1 MLWCY
6 LKSSLFHTRPEI
18 TTQTDLRALTP
29 TILWYWGCTLTYSIS
44 HTDFTLCEMFTHAW
58 AHSPGSFPSAM
69 VPSKIAST
77 TGREK
82 VVQRWKQCLR
92 ILLIPSKDMKTMHQH
107 RQKSSEKSWT
117 LTEKNILKKKSLEI
131 KAIFWTFWRT
141 LIWELFVSSENFSF
155 KGLSLS
161 LFKRSKKTSPPVVS
175 SCYWLAQPLSFWGV
189 APKAQLGWQCE
200 DMTAHGFPN
209 HRAVSG
215 NTTGSDKRATSVQAC
230 DRRNKYHISPTIK
243 NCFWSI
249 LYFI

>member
-117 LTEKNILKKKSLEI
+117 LTEKNILKKKKSWNKSYILNI
-131 KAIFWTFWRT
+131 LKNIDLRTFCILWKLFIQRT
-141 LIWELFVSSENFSF
+141 VTESF
-155 KGLSLS
+155 
-161 LFKRSKKTSPPVVS
+161 
-175 SCYWLAQPLSFWGV
+175 
-189 APKAQLGWQCE
+189 
-200 DMTAHGFPN
+200 
-209 HRAVSG
+209 
-215 NTTGSDKRATSVQAC
+215 
-230 DRRNKYHISPTIK
+230 
-243 NCFWSI
+243 
-249 LYFI
+249 